1 MFKKIL
7 CFLLFFIVAC
17 KDKNKQQLSPQLKND
32 EQSVVR
38 LFDATVTQKISRTDS
53 LQKVISN
60 IDSLAVTAPSVIV
73 MREIIKAN
81 FSRRSGHFT
90 AAEVYFRRARELH
103 NNRDSLSFYIFY
115 GLGSTYKSIGNFP
128 EGVRNLYQAVAIGE
142 QLKDTLKITQAYS
155 SLSQLQAEKGD
166 MSAARITV
174 NKIFSILQD
183 KTYLPPYLNAMHT
196 LANIE
201 GQTGNINEAMKLDF
215 RGIALADSIGDQM
228 SKVMFQDNLARCYLM
243 QKNYNKARYYFN
255 NNQQIEKPFNNP
267 GWNADT
273 EINLAEVETN
283 DGNYALAENHLNKAV
298 EIFSENSQLVNIL
311 KAYIV
316 YDMLYQ
322 KQGKWQKALEA
333 KKKYQEVYANSIN
346 AKSEQSYVEFNALFE
361 TQQKEKKISEMKL
374 QVAQADLRAK
384 QKNVLLLVLLS
395 VVAIVLML
403 FRSHRV
409 KSKLESQQ
417 LLLENE
423 LLQEQTLNV
432 AQEQR
437 LQISRDL
444 HDSLGAQLT
453 FVNTVLDGIKK
464 SNASIDESL
473 KSRINTVSEF
483 SENAVRELKNTL
495 WVMNSKEIN
504 ISDLKFRIANYIN
517 SAAEAKEEVRFKFSF
532 ETFDNRQIQSK
543 TAMNIFRVIQE
554 IVSNAIKYSNA
565 SEVSVSLHQND
576 GELLIDVSDN
586 GVGFDIDAMK
596 TKSFGLNNIYK
607 RVSDMQGTVE
617 LVSEKGLGTQY
628 KIKCLL

>member
-1 MFKKIL
+1 M
-7 CFLLFFIVAC
+7 
-17 KDKNKQQLSPQLKND
+17 
-32 EQSVVR
+32 
-38 LFDATVTQKISRTDS
+38 
-53 LQKVISN
+53 
-60 IDSLAVTAPSVIV
+60 
-73 MREIIKAN
+73 
-81 FSRRSGHFT
+81 
-90 AAEVYFRRARELH
+90 
-103 NNRDSLSFYIFY
+103 
-115 GLGSTYKSIGNFP
+115 
-128 EGVRNLYQAVAIGE
+128 
-142 QLKDTLKITQAYS
+142 
-155 SLSQLQAEKGD
+155 
-166 MSAARITV
+166 
-174 NKIFSILQD
+174 
-183 KTYLPPYLNAMHT
+183 
-196 LANIE
+196 
-201 GQTGNINEAMKLDF
+201 
-215 RGIALADSIGDQM
+215 
-228 SKVMFQDNLARCYLM
+228 
-243 QKNYNKARYYFN
+243 
-255 NNQQIEKPFNNP
+255 
-267 GWNADT
+267 
-273 EINLAEVETN
+273 
-283 DGNYALAENHLNKAV
+283 

-311 KAYIV
+311 KAYTV